1 MKKISSQVLNSAQRR
16 SICFGL
22 LTPLFALLVWL
33 LTAAPSQAHWADM
46 AAAEIV
52 VGKTDVQMTLTF
64 PTGLTPFADDDQ
76 DGHLSVAEVTA
87 HTAQLQT
94 FLGQQIRLTN
104 SENQPGLLTV
114 KPLQQ
119 GALPPTVKIA
129 PNTHSSVQLIYAW
142 AAPVRGL
149 KIDYHLFLPNI
160 FTASCLATILQNHQ
174 IQTFVFT
181 PKQQSLSLTPG
192 LAGAANGQLWLG
204 IAGALVWGALHSL
217 TPGHGKTIVGAYLVG
232 TRATPKHAIF
242 LALTSTVTHTL
253 GVFALGFVTLFA
265 SRYIL
270 PEQLYPWLSLASGF
284 LVASIGFNLFLDRRK
299 RNRLSPARSHH
310 HDQDPEPDHSHLN
323 HHDHD
328 PVHDPVHHTHDPVHL
343 PIAHPVQPLA
353 EQSQVHSLLAD
364 RPHSHSHAHS
374 HAAPHSHSHL
384 PHSHLPPEGAMTWK
398 NLLAMGI
405 SGGLVPCPAALVLL
419 LSSIAMGNVGLG
431 LGLVLAFSLGLAG
444 VLTGLGLSLVYAK
457 QLFRRL
463 PTHIRPIRIL
473 PTLSAIGIML
483 IGFGIS
489 TRAVLQML
497 G

>member
-1 MKKISSQVLNSAQRR
+1 MV
-16 SICFGL
+16 
-22 LTPLFALLVWL
+22 ALLIWL

-76 DGHLSVAEVTA
+76 DGHLSVAEVEA

-129 PNTHSSVQLIYAW
+129 PSTHSSVQLIYAW
-142 AAPVRGL
+142 AAPVQGL

-181 PKQQSLSLTPG
+181 PKQQSLALTPG
-192 LAGAANGQLWLG
+192 LARAANGQLWLG
-204 IAGALVWGALHSL
+204 IMGALVWGALHSL

-299 RNRLSPARSHH
+299 RNRLNPVRSHH
-310 HDQDPEPDHSHLN
+310 HDHDHDHAHSH
-323 HHDHD
+323 HHDH
-328 PVHDPVHHTHDPVHL
+328 VHPQ
-343 PIAHPVQPLA
+343 IAHPVQPLA
-353 EQSQVHSLLAD
+353 EHSQVQSLLVD
-364 RPHSHSHAHS
+364 RPHSHSHSDLHSHSNSHS
-374 HAAPHSHSHL
+374 HAEALHSHSHL
-384 PHSHLPPEGAMTWK
+384 PSEGAMTWK

-463 PTHIRPIRIL
+463 PAHIRPIRIL
-473 PTLSAIGIML
+473 PTLSAIGIMV

>member
-1 MKKISSQVLNSAQRR
+1 M
-16 SICFGL
+16 GL
-22 LTPLFALLVWL
+22 LIPVCALLVWL

-52 VGKTDVQMTLTF
+52 VGKTAVQMTLTY
-64 PTGLTPFADDDQ
+64 PTGLTPFADDNQ
-76 DGHLSVAEVTA
+76 DGHLSVAEVNA
-87 HTAQLQT
+87 HAAQLQT
-94 FLGQQIRLTN
+94 FLGQQIRFTN
-104 SENQPGLLTV
+104 SENQPGVLTV

-119 GALPPTVKIA
+119 GALPPTVKVA
-129 PNTHSSVQLIYAW
+129 PSTHSSVQMIYAW
-142 AAPVRGL
+142 TAPVQGL

-181 PKQQSLSLTPG
+181 PKQMSLALSPG

-204 IAGALVWGALHSL
+204 ILGALVWGALHSL

-270 PEQLYPWLSLASGF
+270 PEQLYPWLSLFSGF
-284 LVASIGFNLFLDRRK
+284 LVASIGFNLFLDRR
-299 RNRLSPARSHH
+299 RRSRSTQTRSQEHKHH
-310 HDQDPEPDHSHLN
+310 HDHEHEHL
-323 HHDHD
+323 D
-328 PVHDPVHHTHDPVHL
+328 HHTHDR
-343 PIAHPVQPLA
+343 IQPLVEHSHA
-353 EQSQVHSLLAD
+353 QALLVDRPHVHSHSE
-364 RPHSHSHAHS
+364 PHSHSDTHS
-374 HAAPHSHSHL
+374 HSEPHSHT
-384 PHSHLPPEGAMTWK
+384 HLPPEGAMTWK

-405 SGGLVPCPAALVLL
+405 SGGMVPCPAALVLL

-431 LGLVLAFSLGLAG
+431 LVLVLAFSLGLAG

-457 QLFRRL
+457 RLFQRL
-463 PTHIRPIRIL
+463 PTQIRPFRML
-473 PTLSAIGIML
+473 PIFSAIGIML
-483 IGFGIS
+483 LGFGIS
-489 TRAVLQML
+489 THAVMQML

>member
-1 MKKISSQVLNSAQRR
+1 MHKISSR
-16 SICFGL
+16 SGIFRFRTFRFRAFFCPWRSGFFGL
-22 LTPLFALLVWL
+22 LISVCALLVWL

-52 VGKTDVQMTLTF
+52 VGKTEVQMTLTY
-64 PTGLTPFADDDQ
+64 PTGLTSFADDDQ
-76 DGHLSVAEVTA
+76 DGHLSAAEVNA
-87 HTAQLQT
+87 HAVQLQT

-119 GALPPTVKIA
+119 GALPPTVQAA
-129 PNTHSSVQLIYAW
+129 PSSHSSVQLIYAW
-142 AAPVRGL
+142 TAPVQGL
-149 KIDYHLFLPNI
+149 KIDYHLFLPNV

-174 IQTFVFT
+174 LQTFVFT
-181 PKQQSLSLTPG
+181 PKQPSLALSPG
-192 LAGAANGQLWLG
+192 LVGATNGQLWLG

-270 PEQLYPWLSLASGF
+270 PEQLYPWLSLFSGF
-284 LVASIGFNLFLDRRK
+284 LVASIGFNLFLDRR
-299 RNRLSPARSHH
+299 RRSRSTEAQSHNH
-310 HDQDPEPDHSHLN
+310 NHDHEHSHL
-323 HHDHD
+323 D
-328 PVHDPVHHTHDPVHL
+328 HHTHDRVHYQV
-343 PIAHPVQPLA
+343 AHSVRSSGEP
-353 EQSQVHSLLAD
+353 SHVHALLVD
-364 RPHSHSHAHS
+364 RDHSHSHSEPHSHSEL
-374 HAAPHSHSHL
+374 HSHSHT
-384 PHSHLPPEGAMTWK
+384 HLPPEGAMTWK
-398 NLLAMGI
+398 NLLGMGI

-419 LSSIAMGNVGLG
+419 LSAIAMGNVGLG
-431 LGLVLAFSLGLAG
+431 LILVLAFSLGLAG
-444 VLTGLGLSLVYAK
+444 VLTGLGLSLVYTK
-457 QLFRRL
+457 QLFQRL
-463 PTHIRPIRIL
+463 PSHIRPIRML

-489 TRAVLQML
+489 THAVLQML